1 MNLQKYFELVAKML
15 KGEELTEEEKT
26 ALKAFDTAKA
36 IDSAQAEARR
46 KAEKDAAEAN
56 AKAEDALKK
65 VKEYEEK
72 NNAAKSDTEK
82 LADQIKSL
90 TERLNQS
97 DAKSKKL
104 EEEAARAARKE
115 KVREI
120 AAKYGVKF
128 VEGIDHKL
136 LFHGFEAALSALKTE
151 ELDNEAT
158 VKPLVD
164 VFRQTNAAAIV
175 APDTPGTGDPSKRG
189 ATGTGKNPWTKEH
202 FNLTEQLQIIK
213 TNPALAASL
222 KQAAGVKD

>member
-104 EEEAARAARKE
+104 EEEAARAARTE

-128 VEGIDHKL
+128 VEGLDRY
-136 LFHGFEAALSALKTE
+136 FSGFEEILSGKTE
-151 ELDNEAT
+151 ELNNENT
-158 VKPLVD
+158 VTLVD
-164 VFRQTNAAAIV
+164 VFRQTNAAHCRAGYQ
-175 APDTPGTGDPSKRG
+175 AGRPFQR
-189 ATGTGKNPWTKEH
+189 ATGTAKPRRRSIST
-202 FNLTEQLQIIK
+202 
-213 TNPALAASL
+213 
-222 KQAAGVKD
+222 